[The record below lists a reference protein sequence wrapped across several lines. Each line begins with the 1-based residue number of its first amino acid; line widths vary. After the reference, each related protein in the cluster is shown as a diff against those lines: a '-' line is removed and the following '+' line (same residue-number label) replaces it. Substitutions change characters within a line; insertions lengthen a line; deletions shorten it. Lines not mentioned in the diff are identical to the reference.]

1 MDPLSITVGA
11 ITLLGAVLG
20 TVESIQKR
28 ISAAR
33 HASQEVKHLEQE
45 VNSLQALLQQVE
57 NAAPTHTE
65 VGNAESLSEK
75 ATGLEFQ
82 LTQLSAKLKEL
93 EQLLDDYKPRA
104 VPTRFGVDRPHLGWW
119 RAAQRAESA
128 NKLRGELF
136 GLRLNLAAS
145 VGAVSL

>member
-11 ITLLGAVLG
+11 ITLLGAILG

-33 HASQEVKHLEQE
+33 HASQEVKLLEQE

-57 NAAPTHTE
+57 NAAPTQTQD
-65 VGNAESLSEK
+65 GNAKSLPGK

-82 LTQLSAKLKEL
+82 LTQAICQIE
-93 EQLLDDYKPRA
+93 RA
-104 VPTRFGVDRPHLGWW
+104 RT
-119 RAAQRAESA
+119 AT
-128 NKLRGELF
+128 
-136 GLRLNLAAS
+136 
-145 VGAVSL
+145 

>member
-11 ITLLGAVLG
+11 ITLLGAILG

-28 ISAAR
+28 INAAR
-33 HASQEVKHLEQE
+33 HTSEEIKLLEQE

-57 NAAPTHTE
+57 NAAPTQTQD
-65 VGNAESLSEK
+65 GNAKSLPGK

-82 LTQLSAKLKEL
+82 LTQVSAKLKQL

-104 VPTRFGVDRPHLGWW
+104 VPTRFGVDRPRLGWW
-119 RAAQRAESA
+119 RAGQRAESA
-128 NKLRGELF
+128 NKLRAELNV
-136 GLRLNLAAS
+136 LRLNLTAS